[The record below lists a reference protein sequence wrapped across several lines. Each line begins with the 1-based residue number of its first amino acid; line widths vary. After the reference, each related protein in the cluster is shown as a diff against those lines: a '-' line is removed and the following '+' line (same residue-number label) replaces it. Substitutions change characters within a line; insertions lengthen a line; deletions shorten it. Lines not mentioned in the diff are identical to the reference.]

1 MAAPCATSV
10 HRAPRTG
17 STPGAGTARGVWV
30 WRVDLTDDARQ
41 EAVAA
46 THLVERER
54 RRASAGTV
62 AVRRRR
68 ILLRAALRQAL
79 GGLLDLPPAAVPLVE
94 DAGRPLVDTSAALA
108 VSCSASGPVGLVAIS
123 AGWEVGVDV
132 QQHRDEDARAAA
144 EEGWL
149 APAEELALRR
159 LPAQARLL
167 ATTRC
172 WTQKEAVLKG
182 VGIGLHRRPVTV
194 VTPVAESGRIGD
206 WAVRTVPVPAGHV
219 ASIAVR
225 TPLDEIALVVRD
237 LTVGEIR

>member
-1 MAAPCATSV
+1 MAALCATSV
-10 HRAPRTG
+10 HRDPGTVSA
-17 STPGAGTARGVWV
+17 PGAGAAPGAWV
-30 WRVDLTDDARQ
+30 WRVDLTDDSRQ
-41 EAVAA
+41 DAVAA
-46 THLVERER
+46 THLVEPER

-79 GGLLDLPPAAVPLVE
+79 GGLLDLPPAAVPLIE
-94 DAGRPLVDTSAALA
+94 DAGRPMVDTSAALS
-108 VSCSASGPVGLVAIS
+108 VSCSASGRVGLVAVS
-123 AGWEVGVDV
+123 AGCEVGVDV

-159 LPAQARLL
+159 LPTEARLL

-206 WAVRTVPVPAGHV
+206 WAVRMVPVPAGHV